1 VCGNRI
7 RQPAGFVRTDGASDR
22 VGLAIDGARLCRTF
36 VTHVCDVD
44 RTRGCDH
51 NDPVTTIGFTALAL
65 GALSGFR
72 HAFEP
77 DHLAAVSTLVT
88 ERPGPARA
96 AGLGAWWGLGHTLAL
111 GGVAAVLTVLDLTLP
126 TRVEQAFELAVAL
139 MLCALGVRAIR
150 IGLRQGATGPWHLHT
165 HWFGTHTHASPTS
178 HVHVGA
184 AALAP
189 RPLLI
194 GIVHG
199 LAGSGAVTALVMT
212 ALPTAEAR
220 IAYTILFGVASMA
233 GMALVSGLAGMWLST
248 TVHSSRTTGRLSV
261 LTGAAT
267 VLIGTLWGFPIL
279 REWIG

>member
-1 VCGNRI
+1 VASGWRPAATVCG
-7 RQPAGFVRTDGASDR
+7 
-22 VGLAIDGARLCRTF
+22 
-36 VTHVCDVD
+36 VD
-44 RTRGCDH
+44 RARGCDD
-51 NDPVTTIGFTALAL
+51 NGAVTTIGFTALAL

-111 GGVAAVLTVLDLTLP
+111 GGVAAVLTLLDLTLP
-126 TRVEQAFELAVAL
+126 ARVEQAFELAVAF

-150 IGLRQGATGPWHLHT
+150 VGLRQGRMGPSHAHT
-165 HWFGTHTHASPTS
+165 HWFGTHTHASPTP
-178 HVHVGA
+178 HVHVGS

-220 IAYTILFGVASMA
+220 IAYTVLFGIASMA
-233 GMALVSGLAGMWLST
+233 GMALVSGLAGLWLST
-248 TVHSSRTTGRLSV
+248 AVRSSRTTGRLSI
-261 LTGAAT
+261 LTGTAT
-267 VLIGTLWGFPIL
+267 ILIGTLWGFPIL